1 MKQIEKIPESIR
13 NILDKVKTFF
23 PENPQIYEIFK
34 NCYTNTLNT
43 AVHSM
48 ENDTVY
54 VVTGDIPAMW
64 LRDSTNQLRPYL
76 LTAKDNGRI
85 QNIIEGVL
93 KKQCRCILSDPYA
106 NAFNESSNGKGHQT
120 DETEMKPDIWER
132 KYEVDSLCYPIQLAY
147 LYWKNSGKRSYPAL
161 LRSTTG

>member
-64 LRDSTNQLRPYL
+64 LRDSAASLRPYL
-76 LTAKDNGRI
+76 IPAKEDKNIADILFWWEWCIVSSCISVLTPMQMHLIRNLMEIAGRRMR
-85 QNIIEGVL
+85 Q
-93 KKQCRCILSDPYA
+93 R
-106 NAFNESSNGKGHQT
+106 
-120 DETEMKPDIWER
+120 
-132 KYEVDSLCYPIQLAY
+132 
-147 LYWKNSGKRSYPAL
+147 
-161 LRSTTG
+161 

>member
-64 LRDSTNQLRPYL
+64 LRDSAASLRPYL
-76 LTAKDNGRI
+76 IPAKEDK
-85 QNIIEGVL
+85 NIAD
-93 KKQCRCILSDPYA
+93 IL
-106 NAFNESSNGKGHQT
+106 
-120 DETEMKPDIWER
+120 
-132 KYEVDSLCYPIQLAY
+132 V
-147 LYWKNSGKRSYPAL
+147 
-161 LRSTTG
+161 